1 MPIQYE
7 EAVTR
12 FFFGCKILCPNTDK
26 NVSRNQLYHTRCQKP
41 GCCCHFTADTEF
53 SFSDYIIFIIIIL
66 FLTNYFLQHFSLL
79 DLCVTDNNRVHKSY
93 LSHSSVSKQQPNH
106 FSKIIKIENHMC
118 IGMFCYYW
126 LCLRDFFRK
135 QKSKYSSPTHTLRGF
150 EHVLRKVWK
159 CGKI

>member
-12 FFFGCKILCPNTDK
+12 FFFVAKFYVQIQTK
-26 NVSRNQLYHTRCQKP
+26 MSREINYITHDARNPVVVVTSLQTLSSVFP
-41 GCCCHFTADTEF
+41 IISFSSSSF
-53 SFSDYIIFIIIIL
+53 SFLQTI
-66 FLTNYFLQHFSLL
+66 LQHFSLL

-93 LSHSSVSKQQPNH
+93 LLHSSVSKQQPNH